1 MMSDN
6 LRELLELAARLGCE
20 TLTDEPLSL
29 HTTFRI
35 GGNCNA
41 MIMPKDADSCLALMQ
56 AARSL
61 EVRYTVIGNGSNL
74 LCDDRG
80 YNGAVFLIGKAM
92 GEMSVTDGEFIRVGS
107 GAGLSKLSAFA
118 CEHCLSG
125 AEFAYG
131 IPGSVGGAVYM
142 NAGAYGGEI
151 KDIIVSCKAVSEAGG
166 KFTVPVEKMELSYR
180 NSVFQSMEN
189 IIITSALFRLKKGSK
204 DEISAR
210 MKELAAKR
218 KEKQP
223 IEFPSAGSA
232 FKRPT
237 GQFAGKLI
245 QDSGLSGCTVGG
257 AQVSEK
263 HCGFIINKGNAT
275 ADDVK
280 KLVSHIQKTVMEKT
294 GFKLESEIRFLEY

>member
-92 GEMSVTDGEFIRVGS
+92 GEMSVTDGEFIWVGS

-151 KDIIVSCKAVSEAGG
+151 KDIIVSCEAVSESKG